1 MAIALPLEQLDR
13 AALGQGDEGALGV
26 GTLTE
31 LAGLAVALPLALA
44 VQRVHL
50 LDLDLE
56 DGLHG
61 VAYLGLRRVGVDD
74 ERVHVAVEEAV
85 GLLADHRLQHDVTGV
100 LHDSSSSPAGSSLA
114 DASTSA
120 GASLAEVLGSVSV
133 LNTIQSLTST
143 S

>member
-100 LHDSSSSPAGSSLA
+100 LHDSSSSSPSSSSASSSSASSSSAGSSLA
-114 DASTSA
+114 DADASA
-120 GASLAEVLGSVSV
+120 GASLAE
-133 LNTIQSLTST
+133 
-143 S
+143 